1 MTGAWGAGFDR
12 GTDATMEHSD
22 ETRAIALRML
32 LENGARMRFAMRG
45 RSMLPL
51 LREPMVLEV
60 ERNAPVRFG
69 DVLVFRGPEKTT
81 AHRVIRRVPGA
92 WITGGDAQGWCERVA
107 DADVLGRVV
116 AVRRD
121 ATPGA
126 PRVDTMVWHARGR
139 ARALRHF
146 AVLAYRSLVR
156 RVAGPT
162 PFAALIAALAAARRN
177 DRRAFIA
184 ACSDVKP
191 DALTAIARRHG
202 CVGLLADAR
211 RRFGIQQADDAFAR
225 ARWAS
230 ALRSGRYETA
240 VADVV
245 RVLAAA
251 QLRFVLLKGAA
262 RTYARVPNAA
272 LHLSGDIDVMLDP
285 DDIDAARERL
295 GALGYYPSPT
305 WSMYALHHH
314 EVPLVAPERPPVEL
328 HTALAPP
335 GHFSLPLDTRSM
347 LARTR
352 AVDGPAGRALV
363 FDDAATVLH
372 LCVHAFG
379 LWPLRDLVL
388 AGEALAR
395 LSGGERDALA
405 REIAAETREA
415 TRLRTAFAV
424 AGALAGIPV
433 ASTPQVRRYASWAA
447 RREQLPTRL
456 YHRAH
461 IADALAA
468 GAPVENRAYWTTP
481 VRALAKMTF
490 TALLLLWALA
500 LPRQQLHLVEPV
512 EHGRD
517 VVIDDVGGRR
527 VD

>member
-1 MTGAWGAGFDR
+1 
-12 GTDATMEHSD
+12 MEHSD
-22 ETRAIALRML
+22 ETRAIALSML
-32 LENGARMRFAMRG
+32 LENGSRARFAMRG

-92 WITGGDAQGWCERVA
+92 WITGGDAQAWCERVP

-121 ATPGA
+121 RSPGA
-126 PRVDTMVWHARGR
+126 PRVDGLLWHARGR
-139 ARALRHF
+139 ARALRHL
-146 AVLAYRSLVR
+146 AVLARGSLVR
-156 RVAGPT
+156 RIAGPT
-162 PFAALIAALAAARRN
+162 SFATLIAALAAARRD
-177 DRRAFIA
+177 DRAAFIA
-184 ACSDVKP
+184 ACAAVRP

-211 RRFGIQQADDAFAR
+211 RRFGIEQGDDHFAR
-225 ARWAS
+225 ARWSS

-245 RVLAAA
+245 RVLADA

-262 RTYARVPNAA
+262 RAYAREPNAS

-285 DDIDAARERL
+285 DDIDAAREHL
-295 GALGYYPSPT
+295 GALGYHPSPV
-305 WSMYALHHH
+305 WSMYARHHH
-314 EVPLVAPERPPVEL
+314 EIPLIAPERPPVEL

-335 GHFSLPLDTRSM
+335 DHFSLPLDARSM
-347 LARTR
+347 FARTR
-352 AVDGPAGRALV
+352 TVDGPAGRALV

-379 LWPLRDLVL
+379 LTPLRDLVL
-388 AGEALAR
+388 AGDALAR
-395 LSGGERDALA
+395 LGAAERDALV
-405 REIAAETREA
+405 REIARETREA
-415 TRLRTAFAV
+415 NRLRTAFAV

-433 ASTPQVRRYASWAA
+433 PATPQVRRYAAWVA
-447 RREQLPTRL
+447 RREQLPTGI

-461 IADALAA
+461 VADAVAA
-468 GAPVENRAYWTTP
+468 GAPVENGAYWTSP
-481 VRALAKMTF
+481 LRALGKIVLTP
-490 TALLLLWALA
+490 LLLAWALA
-500 LPRQQLHLVEPV
+500 LPRQQLHLVEAV
-512 EHGRD
+512 QHRRD
-517 VVIDDVGGRR
+517 VALDGVAGRR

>member
-1 MTGAWGAGFDR
+1 
-12 GTDATMEHSD
+12 MEHSD
-22 ETRAIALRML
+22 ETRAAALSML
-32 LENGARMRFAMRG
+32 LESGARTRFAMRG

-69 DVLVFRGPEKTT
+69 DVLVFRGPQKTT

-92 WITGGDAQGWCERVA
+92 WITGGDAQAWCERVA

-121 ATPGA
+121 DAPGA
-126 PRVDTMVWHARGR
+126 PRVDTALWHARGR
-139 ARALRHF
+139 ARALRHL
-146 AVLAYRSLVR
+146 AVLAGRSLVR

-162 PFAALIAALAAARRN
+162 PFAALIAALAAAERG
-177 DRRAFIA
+177 DRGAFLGACAAVRA
-184 ACSDVKP
+184 
-191 DALTAIARRHG
+191 DALSAIARRHG
-202 CVGLLADAR
+202 CVGVLAAAR
-211 RRFGIQQADDAFAR
+211 RRFGVEQGDDEFAR
-225 ARWAS
+225 VRWSS

-245 RVLAAA
+245 RVLAGAR
-251 QLRFVLLKGAA
+251 LRFVLLKGAA
-262 RTYARVPNAA
+262 RTYARQPNAS

-285 DDIDAARERL
+285 DDIDAAREHL
-295 GALGYYPSPT
+295 GVLGYHPSPV
-305 WSMYALHHH
+305 WSMYARHHH
-314 EVPLVAPERPPVEL
+314 EIPLIAPERPPVEL

-335 GHFSLPLDTRSM
+335 DHFSLPLDARSM

-379 LWPLRDLVL
+379 IVPLRDLVL

-395 LSGGERDALA
+395 LGDAERDALA
-405 REIAAETREA
+405 REIARETREA
-415 TRLRTAFAV
+415 TRLRAAFAV

-433 ASTPQVRRYASWAA
+433 PTTPQVRRYAAWAA
-447 RREQLPTRL
+447 RREQLPAGL

-461 IADALAA
+461 VADAVAA
-468 GAPVENRAYWTTP
+468 GAPVENGAYWTSP
-481 VRALAKMTF
+481 ARALGKIALTP
-490 TALLLLWALA
+490 LLLLWALA
-500 LPRQQLHLVEPV
+500 LPRQELHLVEPFQ
-512 EHGRD
+512 HGRD
-517 VVIDDVGGRR
+517 VALENIAGRR